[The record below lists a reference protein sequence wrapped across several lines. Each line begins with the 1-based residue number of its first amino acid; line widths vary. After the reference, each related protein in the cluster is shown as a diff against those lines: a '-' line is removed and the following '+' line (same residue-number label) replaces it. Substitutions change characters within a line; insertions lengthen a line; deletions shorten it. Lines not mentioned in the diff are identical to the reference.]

1 MYSWTLTVQQKLTS
15 KAYNKH
21 RYQASGEHILDR
33 NKNLAAVWT
42 VALCVATAAYAGD
55 SPSEINQRIGSG
67 DPIAGRDKSALCQ
80 GCHGEDGNSVAPTFP
95 KLSGQWSDYIQ
106 KQVREFQN
114 GARFNETM
122 TDVAASVDNF
132 QDLFDIAAYFAS
144 QKQMEGTPIEDPEEE
159 KLYLEGQKLFTQGN
173 ERTGAFRCVKCHG
186 EFGKGQ
192 PLNNNLFPVIGGQH
206 KDYLVKQLTDFKT
219 EERENDR
226 SGMMLRITT
235 RLTDHDIN
243 ALATYLSRDP
253 PAALPVE
260 SAAVS
265 APAPALAIISAP
277 VAVSDSY
284 QILMEDKP
292 VRIEGTNFDLGSTK
306 LKKTAYS
313 QLNGVVE
320 FAVKQ
325 PDAKLEIIGYT
336 DTSGLEKT
344 NIKLS
349 IARAEAVKKYLVKK
363 GIPANRILVKGQG
376 SANPLGDNKTK
387 EGRAL
392 NRRVEIRS
400 VIQQLRK
407 VLIRR

>member
-1 MYSWTLTVQQKLTS
+1 
-15 KAYNKH
+15 
-21 RYQASGEHILDR
+21 
-33 NKNLAAVWT
+33 
-42 VALCVATAAYAGD
+42 
-55 SPSEINQRIGSG
+55 
-67 DPIAGRDKSALCQ
+67 
-80 GCHGEDGNSVAPTFP
+80 
-95 KLSGQWSDYIQ
+95 
-106 KQVREFQN
+106 
-114 GARFNETM
+114 
-122 TDVAASVDNF
+122 
-132 QDLFDIAAYFAS
+132 
-144 QKQMEGTPIEDPEEE
+144 
-159 KLYLEGQKLFTQGN
+159 
-173 ERTGAFRCVKCHG
+173 
-186 EFGKGQ
+186 
-192 PLNNNLFPVIGGQH
+192 
-206 KDYLVKQLTDFKT
+206 
-219 EERENDR
+219 
-226 SGMMLRITT
+226 MLRITT

-336 DTSGLEKT
+336 DTSGFEKT

>member
-1 MYSWTLTVQQKLTS
+1 
-15 KAYNKH
+15 
-21 RYQASGEHILDR
+21 LDR

-55 SPSEINQRIGSG
+55 SPSEINQRIGLG
-67 DPIAGRDKSALCQ
+67 DPVAGKDKSALCQ

-132 QDLFDIAAYFAS
+132 KDLFDIAAYFAS
-144 QKQMEGTPIEDPEEE
+144 QNQMAGTPIEDEEE
-159 KLYLEGQKLFTQGN
+159 RKLYLEGQKLFTQGN

-235 RLTDHDIN
+235 RLTDHDIE
-243 ALATYLSRDP
+243 ALATYLSHESP
-253 PAALPVE
+253 QPA
-260 SAAVS
+260 S
-265 APAPALAIISAP
+265 APALASVSLPASAVVEAAP
-277 VAVSDSY
+277 APPVSDSY
-284 QILMEDKP
+284 KILLEDKP
-292 VRIEGTNFDLGSTK
+292 VRIEGTNFDLGSAK
-306 LKKTAYS
+306 LKKTANK

-325 PDAKLEIIGYT
+325 PDAILEIIGFT
-336 DTSGLEKT
+336 DTSGSAKI

-349 IARAEAVKKYLVKK
+349 VARAEAVKKYLVKN
-363 GIPANRILVKGQG
+363 GVAANRILSKGQG
-376 SANPLGDNKTK
+376 SDHPLGDNKTK
-387 EGRAL
+387 AGRAL

-400 VIQQLRK
+400 VIKEQRK
-407 VLIRR
+407 VLISG